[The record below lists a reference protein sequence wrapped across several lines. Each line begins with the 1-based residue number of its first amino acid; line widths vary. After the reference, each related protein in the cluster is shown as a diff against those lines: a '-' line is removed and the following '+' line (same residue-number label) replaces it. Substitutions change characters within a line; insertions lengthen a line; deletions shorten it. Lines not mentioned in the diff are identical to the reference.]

1 MPIHAQG
8 YQTGAGSLSLS
19 YSVDTTAPVVTGVSS
34 PNPTGNYIIGREISV
49 NVSYSEAVVVAGT
62 PTLTL
67 DAGTRDVVLN
77 YVSGSG
83 SSTLFFNYVVAQGDL
98 KNQLDIKATDS
109 LGVTGAV
116 ITDRAGN
123 AANNTLPAPG
133 SATSLVGS
141 KLLSIDGI
149 PPVKPLVLSA
159 SGVDGISLDWADNT
173 ETDLQEYRIY
183 SCSGLVASSCSAPAS
198 FSVLSSVAAGTSTFE
213 HIAVGRGITY
223 YYYVTA
229 IDIRGNEGP
238 ASDVVSWFLPV
249 PVMVATPSV
258 VAATPTNDLTPE
270 ITGVADAG
278 ATVYIYMDGST
289 TPLGTATAGNT
300 GAYSFSPPANISAG
314 THTFRA
320 RATVVGV
327 KTGSSG
333 YSNEQIVVIDT
344 TAPTFTSNN
353 RSYPTT
359 QTTGLDSLTF
369 RWTFSEALSGLD
381 ASDIA
386 VSGSTA
392 TVTRVA
398 MVSGSTGDYDITISG
413 GDLAGY
419 NGLVGAGFVS
429 SPTVTDIAGNALVG
443 ITPASAAQTYTMDN
457 SNPSVTITSSV
468 LTLGGTST
476 AALTFTLGQSSTDFV
491 LADIDLTGGTLSAFA
506 GSGTTYTA
514 TFTPR
519 SGFSG
524 TATISVDAGSFSN
537 ASGIYNSLGSL
548 NLTVDTTS
556 PSVVSLQSTTSNGI
570 YKAGSTINIT
580 VTFDETIAVVTGGG
594 VPTLLLETGAVDRA
608 ASFVSS
614 SGAVATFAYVTQA
627 GDVNSD
633 LDVQSAGALVLNGGS
648 IKDAAGNTAN
658 LALIAPGATGSLGA
672 NAAIVVDTIAPAAPT
687 ALSAIGVSGVV
698 TANKLTATNTDLSAT
713 ATIVAGDATGG
724 TATLYLDGVAIA
736 TDSTISA
743 GDITVTFVLGKTTTA
758 ELQAAVPA
766 GGVLTVK
773 LSDTAGNISSASTS
787 VTLVSDFVLPTIQL
801 ASSRSTII
809 AGQTATITATLSE
822 ASSNFTNSDISATG
836 GVVSGFTGS
845 GTTYSFVFTPT
856 SSSTAP
862 MSIQVLAGAFSDAV
876 GNLNTVSTALTAT
889 VDTVIP
895 VVSSVSSSTANGAYR
910 AGSAIDIAVTFSKNV
925 VVTTSAGSP
934 TLLLE
939 TGSTDRLAGY
949 VGGTGTSVVTFRY
962 VVQAGDVSNDLDA
975 QSTAALALNGGFIKD
990 LSGNDAV
997 LSLASPGASNSLGL
1011 AKAIVIDT
1019 VAPTAPTNVVVTP
1032 VGGTVVANTLLA
1044 NNTNMTVAASIV
1056 AGQATGGSAELLLG
1070 STIIATDT
1078 SIAAGDSSLSFNLN
1092 FSTSADLQAAIAA
1105 GGQLTVRLLD
1115 AAGNA
1120 SLASLAVS
1128 LTVDYAK
1135 PTATLSSS
1143 RSAMKIGETA
1153 TISVQLSEPS
1163 STFILT
1169 DVTMTGGSLGTFAA
1183 VSSTQYTFVFTP
1195 AVGINGGSASLSI
1208 AGGAFTDTAGN
1219 TNTATSTLSLTFD
1232 TSAPAVPVVSGVSPV
1247 LTNDATPTLSGTAEV
1262 GSTVVVSDSSTT
1274 PTTVLATLV
1283 AADGTWTFDAATL
1296 SEGSHSIVASA
1307 TDAAGNA
1314 SASSTAK
1321 TWQIDTTPPTV
1332 SLSTIA
1338 GNDIVT
1344 RAEKDAGVSIS
1355 GAVETDAS
1363 VVLQFAGLSKTITP
1377 TSGAWSYSITSS
1389 DWTAIGSTSPVV
1401 FTVTATDAATNTA
1414 SRTRSVTMNLANI
1427 AVPGNPDLVEADDT
1441 ANSSDNIT
1449 TKGTIRID
1457 VPLLN
1462 AATPSHEVGQLLQ
1475 LIDSTGGVLASRVLD
1490 AADIA
1495 AGTYQFTL
1503 QDLSDDTYVMR
1514 SRASGSGN
1522 SAISAG
1528 QLSVVVDNR
1537 VPGTPG
1543 APNMTDASDTGI
1555 SARDNVTSSL
1565 RPTFRVAIDGIEI
1578 SGTALVAGDSII
1590 LLNGST
1596 SVRSITLS
1604 AADISAGFVLLQP
1617 DSDLSE
1623 GISIFTAKAR
1633 SNAGNTG
1640 AASSALTIV
1649 VDTTGQSAPLAPD
1662 LIALDDTGA
1671 SSSDD
1676 ITSVTQPNFLV
1687 VFSGLGVIANDQ
1699 VQLLDASL
1707 QVIGT
1712 ATVSSIDV
1720 ANGSVNVAPSGSFTD
1735 GTNVVKARIIDRAG
1749 NTGTASP
1756 NASIRISTNIPNAT
1770 TPVLQTASDT
1780 GQSSSDRI
1788 TQRSTPT
1795 FTGVGTS
1802 GDTVKLY
1809 NGSTLLGTS
1818 LVASGTWSI
1827 TVASL
1832 ADNTYTLR
1840 ALVTDNA
1847 GNESSF
1853 SAGLGVTI
1861 DTLRPVAPSISGS
1874 PLLKS
1879 TSTPSV
1885 SGTAEAFAV
1894 VNVYED
1900 LHLIGTTTADGL
1912 GNWTLT
1918 SSSLADQSYSLKA
1931 SATDVAGNTSTDST
1945 VVSMLVDTVVPNAP
1959 TIAAISTFSLTQAL
1973 SGTGEPGA
1981 TLTIYDGTTALGSV
1995 TVSGGGTWSFTTPTL
2010 TNSAHSFTAT
2020 QIDAVGNTSAAS
2032 IPARTASPI
2041 QIAALYGANGLDD
2054 DGMRATASQY
2064 GAGGITDIDTAA
2076 KASLINDVID
2086 TLASTA
2092 VDTQAEIA
2100 ALAATV
2106 KSIFATAAGENVD
2119 PALTPQDLAALGIS
2133 GVDTDNIAAVIAA
2146 IAGTAD
2152 NGSGIDSLS
2161 ELSAVVDATLAA
2173 SRAAFTIISGHD
2185 GSNTIPSEAEFSA
2198 IAVTGVNSANISSI
2212 NSVLAVLSATATDS
2226 RAEVQAV
2233 VDTYAAILNGADGV
2247 ANGGLSLTAAQYQN
2261 IGLTEI
2267 TTSAQANLLSS
2278 IIDSSATSGVDTY
2291 AELQV
2296 LANIVARLSAVAAGG
2311 AASPPLTPAELA
2323 LIGIDGVTASNLSA
2337 VLSAIAATADNGS
2350 GIDTLAKLQAVADT
2364 GIANAR
2370 AASLDVISN
2379 YSGTNTSP
2387 TLADF
2392 ENIGVTGVTSANRAP
2407 VNSFIAVL
2415 TATETDSQS
2424 EVQALVD
2431 AFAKVAS
2438 SANGVA
2444 DGATPLSAVEFAAL
2458 GLSAV
2463 DSAGEVG
2470 LLNELIDRQ
2479 AASAVD
2485 SYGELAALAS
2495 RVTRL
2500 MGEAAGVAAS
2510 PALTASDLAALGI
2523 SGVTAENLAEVLAA
2537 IRASA
2542 DDGSDIDTLS
2552 ELQIL
2557 VAAAVAQSRQDA
2569 IDRISQYDGTSSTT
2583 TPTLADYANAGVS
2596 GVSANNLLSINSA
2609 FAEIALA
2616 DSNTTVSIQGVV
2628 TGYVAIL
2635 LGADGQS
2642 DGDLSLTASGYVA
2655 MNLTRVDTSGKAN
2668 LLNEVLDRSATS
2680 SVDTYLELQAI
2691 SDVVADIF
2699 LVSAGAQAQSPL
2711 TAARLALIG
2720 LSGVTGD
2727 NVALIVAAIANTSDD
2742 TLGVD
2747 SLAEL
2752 QTLVNQVRTSQ
2763 AAALAVISAHDGANT
2778 APSLSTFESAG
2789 ITGVDSSNI
2798 GIINQFLAVMSAES
2812 TDSVSEVQALVD
2824 AVNKLMICADGTANN
2839 NCVFTAAEFQAMG
2852 YGDIDTQEEVDALN
2866 ADLDVLDLTPNQESR
2881 VTSEAVRSVVDRFR
2895 PRPVPVPAPTTTA
2908 PAAPV
2913 TTAPAPSVPAP
2924 APPSPTT
2931 SIPEVTPTTTT
2942 VVPAV
2947 PTPTTV
2953 PAPTT
2958 VPEIEVL
2965 PGSGGVQ
2972 MAPDKAAVLIDGKLI
2987 DLTVVINDDNSAT
3000 IELPGKFM
3008 VRITPIRAEDAVVL
3022 NDGATGLRVYRNRN
3036 IAIQGEGFAKES
3048 EVEVW
3053 VNSTP
3058 VKLGTAMTDTN
3069 GAFSE
3074 TFTTPQGIEL
3084 GEHTLTL
3091 SGNLPDGTLSKTSV
3105 GLIVLDEETA
3115 LVPPIDNEKDSTSK
3129 PSSGE
3134 GDGSAAQG
3142 PGGAPYDPQ
3151 SEPKAVVG
3159 LLGDMVGLLALAGMA
3174 VAGRRR
3180 ENDDDDGSDGGDK
3193 NDRGS
3198 GDISDV
3204 TVKHHSSATDAK
3216 RDILRLPRSSFVDRV
3231 VASLPAKLARVSPLV
3246 GRVMTD
3252 GTYLRS
3258 LLGAAWLLMPV
3269 LGVVVGVGSAVST
3282 DFNAVMPSLAWLTAV
3297 VIIGSFDAL
3306 AGFMAAS
3313 IFGTLV
3319 VLGGG
3324 IQSTDSV
3331 RGLLGIWVFS
3341 FAVPVLASASRPFRR
3356 KEAVGI
3362 AGAWDRAAD
3371 FVMISL
3377 FGAWAAGS
3385 MFGSLPGLTGFRP
3398 SYADDVMRI
3407 QIVVLV
3413 VLVLRYALENASTVL
3428 TPGKLRELSASTLP
3442 DPSNKQIIISSLVRT
3457 TSFVFV
3463 AIVFIGNNWALWTGA
3478 ALFLLPKLVAMID
3491 DKFPNVEALHRYMP
3505 RGILK
3510 VTFMMFVA
3518 RWWGQLLTSNI
3529 EDAEKMLTFGFV
3541 FLGMPGFLT
3550 TVLSWFGR
3558 SSSKPW
3564 KQNWFTR
3571 IGGLAT
3577 LVIGFLIVRGVLL
3590 G

>member
-1 MPIHAQG
+1 
-8 YQTGAGSLSLS
+8 
-19 YSVDTTAPVVTGVSS
+19 
-34 PNPTGNYIIGREISV
+34 
-49 NVSYSEAVVVAGT
+49 
-62 PTLTL
+62 
-67 DAGTRDVVLN
+67 
-77 YVSGSG
+77 
-83 SSTLFFNYVVAQGDL
+83 
-98 KNQLDIKATDS
+98 
-109 LGVTGAV
+109 
-116 ITDRAGN
+116 
-123 AANNTLPAPG
+123 
-133 SATSLVGS
+133 
-141 KLLSIDGI
+141 
-149 PPVKPLVLSA
+149 
-159 SGVDGISLDWADNT
+159 
-173 ETDLQEYRIY
+173 
-183 SCSGLVASSCSAPAS
+183 
-198 FSVLSSVAAGTSTFE
+198 
-213 HIAVGRGITY
+213 
-223 YYYVTA
+223 
-229 IDIRGNEGP
+229 
-238 ASDVVSWFLPV
+238 
-249 PVMVATPSV
+249 
-258 VAATPTNDLTPE
+258 
-270 ITGVADAG
+270 
-278 ATVYIYMDGST
+278 
-289 TPLGTATAGNT
+289 
-300 GAYSFSPPANISAG
+300 
-314 THTFRA
+314 
-320 RATVVGV
+320 
-327 KTGSSG
+327 
-333 YSNEQIVVIDT
+333 
-344 TAPTFTSNN
+344 
-353 RSYPTT
+353 
-359 QTTGLDSLTF
+359 
-369 RWTFSEALSGLD
+369 
-381 ASDIA
+381 
-386 VSGSTA
+386 
-392 TVTRVA
+392 
-398 MVSGSTGDYDITISG
+398 
-413 GDLAGY
+413 
-419 NGLVGAGFVS
+419 
-429 SPTVTDIAGNALVG
+429 
-443 ITPASAAQTYTMDN
+443 MDN
-457 SNPSVTITSSV
+457 SNPVVTITSSAA
-468 LTLGGTST
+468 TLGGTST
-476 AALTFTLGQSSTDFV
+476 ATLTFTLGQASTDFV

-614 SGAVATFAYVTQA
+614 SGAVATFAYATQA

-658 LALIAPGATGSLGA
+658 LALVAPGATGSLGA

-698 TANKLTATNTDLSAT
+698 TTNRLTATNTDLSAT

-724 TATLYLDGVAIA
+724 TATLYLDGVAIG
-736 TDSTISA
+736 TDSTISV
-743 GDITVTFVLGKTTTA
+743 GDTTVTFVLGKTTTA
-758 ELQAAVPA
+758 EVQAAVPA

-787 VTLVSDFVLPTIQL
+787 VTLVSDYVLPTIQL
-801 ASSRSTII
+801 SSSRSTII

-862 MSIQVLAGAFSDAV
+862 MSIQVLAGVFSDAV
-876 GNLNTVSTALTAT
+876 GNLNTASTTLTAT

-939 TGSTDRLAGY
+939 TGTTDRLANY
-949 VGGTGTSVVTFRY
+949 VGGSGTAVVTFRY
-962 VVQAGDVSNDLDA
+962 VVQAGDASNDLDA
-975 QSTAALALNGGFIKD
+975 QSTTALALTGGFIKD
-990 LSGNDAV
+990 VSGNDAV
-997 LSLASPGASNSLGL
+997 LTLASPGASNSLGL
-1011 AKAIVIDT
+1011 AKSIVIDT

-1044 NNTNMTVAASIV
+1044 NNTNMTATASIV

-1070 STIIATDT
+1070 STTIATDT

-1169 DVTMTGGSLGTFAA
+1169 DVTMTGGSLGTFVA

-1195 AVGINGGSASLSI
+1195 TVGINGGSASLSI

-1274 PTTVLATLV
+1274 PATVLATLI
-1283 AADGTWTFDAATL
+1283 ATDGTWTFDAATL

-1344 RAEKDAGVSIS
+1344 RTEKDAGVSVS
-1355 GAVETDAS
+1355 GAVEAGAS

-1377 TSGAWSYSITSS
+1377 ASGAWSYSITSS

-1414 SRTRSVTMNLANI
+1414 SRTRSVVMNLANI
-1427 AVPGNPDLVEADDT
+1427 AVPGDPDLVAADDT

-1475 LIDSTGGVLASRVLD
+1475 LIDSAGGVLASRVLD

-1503 QDLSDDTYVMR
+1503 QDLSDDTYVLQ
-1514 SRASGSGN
+1514 SRVSNLGN
-1522 SAISAG
+1522 SALSVG

-1590 LLNGST
+1590 LLSGST
-1596 SVRSITLS
+1596 SVRSTTLS
-1604 AADISAGFVLLQP
+1604 AADISAGSVLLQP

-1633 SNAGNTG
+1633 SNAGTSG
-1640 AASSALTIV
+1640 AASSALTVV

-1687 VFSGLGVIANDQ
+1687 VFSGLGVVANDQ
-1699 VQLLDASL
+1699 VQLIDGSL

-1712 ATVSSIDV
+1712 ATISSIDV

-1735 GTNVVKARIIDRAG
+1735 GTNVLKARIIDRAG

-1756 NASIRISTNIPNAT
+1756 SASIRISTNIPNAT

-1818 LVASGTWSI
+1818 LVASGAWSI

-1832 ADNTYTLR
+1832 TDNTYTLR

-1861 DTLRPVAPSISGS
+1861 DTLRPVAPSITGS
-1874 PLLKS
+1874 PLLRS

-1918 SSSLADQSYSLKA
+1918 SSSLTDESYSLKA

-1945 VVSMLVDTVVPNAP
+1945 VVTMLVDTVVPNVPA
-1959 TIAAISTFSLTQAL
+1959 IAAISTFSLTQAL

-1981 TLTIYDGTTALGSV
+1981 TLTIYDGATALGSV
-1995 TVSGGGTWSFTTPTL
+1995 TVSGGGTWSFTTPLL

-2020 QIDAVGNTSAAS
+2020 QADSVGNTSVAS
-2032 IPARTASPI
+2032 SPARTASAI

-2054 DGMRATASQY
+2054 DGIRATASQY

-2092 VDTQAEIA
+2092 VDTQAEIV
-2100 ALAATV
+2100 ALAAIV

-2146 IAGTAD
+2146 IAVTAD

-2173 SRAAFTIISGHD
+2173 SRAAFTIISGYD
-2185 GSNTIPSEAEFSA
+2185 GTNTIPSEAEFSA
-2198 IAVTGVNSANISSI
+2198 IAVTGVNPANISSV
-2212 NSVLAVLSATATDS
+2212 NSVLAVLSASATDS
-2226 RAEVQAV
+2226 RAEVQVV

-2247 ANGGLSLTAAQYQN
+2247 ANGGLSLTAAQYQI

-2267 TTSAQANLLSS
+2267 TTSSQANLLNS
-2278 IIDSSATSGVDTY
+2278 IIDSSATSGVDSFT
-2291 AELQV
+2291 ELQV
-2296 LANIVARLSAVAAGG
+2296 LANIVARLAAVVAGG

-2323 LIGIDGVTASNLSA
+2323 LIGIDGVTTSNLAA
-2337 VLSAIAATADNGS
+2337 VLAAIAATADNGS
-2350 GIDTLAKLQAVADT
+2350 GIDTLTKLQAVADT

-2392 ENIGVTGVTSANRAP
+2392 ENIGVTGVTSANLAP

-2415 TATETDSQS
+2415 TATETDSLP

-2458 GLSAV
+2458 GLSSV
-2463 DSAGEVG
+2463 DTASEVG
-2470 LLNELIDRQ
+2470 LLNEFIDRQ

-2485 SYGELAALAS
+2485 SYSELSVIAS

-2596 GVSANNLLSINSA
+2596 GVSVNNLLSINSA

-2616 DSNTTVSIQGVV
+2616 DSNTTASIQGVV

-2680 SVDTYLELQAI
+2680 AVDTYPELQAI
-2691 SDVVADIF
+2691 SHVVADIF

-2789 ITGVDSSNI
+2789 IIGVDSSNI

-2908 PAAPV
+2908 PAAPA
-2913 TTAPAPSVPAP
+2913 TTVPTTSAPAPT
-2924 APPSPTT
+2924 PTT
-2931 SIPEVTPTTTT
+2931 SVPEAIPTSTT
-2942 VVPAV
+2942 VVAVV
-2947 PTPTTV
+2947 PTPTTTPTTTPV
-2953 PAPTT
+2953 TTT

-2972 MAPDKAAVLIDGKLI
+2972 VAPGKAQVLIDGKLI

-3000 IELPGKFM
+3000 IELAGQFV
-3008 VRITPIRAEDAVVL
+3008 VRIVPTLPEDVVAL
-3022 NDGATGLRVYRNRN
+3022 SDGSTGLRVYRNRTVS
-3036 IAIQGEGFAKES
+3036 IQGEGFAKES

-3074 TFTTPQGIEL
+3074 TFTTPLGIEL

-3091 SGNLPDGTLSKTSV
+3091 SGNLPDGTLSKTSI
-3105 GLIVLDEETA
+3105 GL
-3115 LVPPIDNEKDSTSK
+3115 LVIDAENASVAPTDKDKKPTSNS
-3129 PSSGE
+3129 SSGE
-3134 GDGSAAQG
+3134 GGAGAQG

-3180 ENDDDDGSDGGDK
+3180 ENDDDGSDSGDK
-3193 NDRGS
+3193 DDRGS

-3204 TVKHHSSATDAK
+3204 TVKHHSSAADVK
-3216 RDILRLPRSSFVDRV
+3216 KDILRLPRSSFVDRIV
-3231 VASLPAKLARVSPLV
+3231 TALPMKLARVSPLV
-3246 GRVMTD
+3246 GRVLTD

-3258 LLGAAWLLMPV
+3258 LLGVAWLLLPL

-3313 IFGTLV
+3313 VFGVLV

-3324 IQSTDSV
+3324 IHSSDSV

-3356 KEAVGI
+3356 KDAVGL

-3371 FVMISL
+3371 FVMIAL

-3398 SYADDVMRI
+3398 SYADDVLRI
-3407 QIVVLV
+3407 QVIVLV
-3413 VLVLRYALENASTVL
+3413 VLVLRYALENATTVL
-3428 TPGKLRELSASTLP
+3428 TPGKLRELSAASLP
-3442 DPSNKQIIISSLVRT
+3442 DPSNTQIIISSLIRT

-3478 ALFLLPKLVAMID
+3478 ALYLLPKLVAIID

-3529 EDAEKMLTFGFV
+3529 DDAEKMLTFGFV
-3541 FLGMPGFLT
+3541 FLGMPGFIT
-3550 TVLSWFGR
+3550 TVLGWFGR

-3564 KQNWFTR
+3564 KPNWFTR
-3571 IGGLAT
+3571 FGGLVL
-3577 LVIGFLIVRGVLL
+3577 LVMGFLIVRGVIL

>member
-1 MPIHAQG
+1 M
-8 YQTGAGSLSLS
+8 
-19 YSVDTTAPVVTGVSS
+19 
-34 PNPTGNYIIGREISV
+34 
-49 NVSYSEAVVVAGT
+49 
-62 PTLTL
+62 
-67 DAGTRDVVLN
+67 
-77 YVSGSG
+77 
-83 SSTLFFNYVVAQGDL
+83 
-98 KNQLDIKATDS
+98 
-109 LGVTGAV
+109 
-116 ITDRAGN
+116 
-123 AANNTLPAPG
+123 
-133 SATSLVGS
+133 
-141 KLLSIDGI
+141 
-149 PPVKPLVLSA
+149 
-159 SGVDGISLDWADNT
+159 
-173 ETDLQEYRIY
+173 
-183 SCSGLVASSCSAPAS
+183 
-198 FSVLSSVAAGTSTFE
+198 
-213 HIAVGRGITY
+213 
-223 YYYVTA
+223 
-229 IDIRGNEGP
+229 
-238 ASDVVSWFLPV
+238 
-249 PVMVATPSV
+249 
-258 VAATPTNDLTPE
+258 
-270 ITGVADAG
+270 
-278 ATVYIYMDGST
+278 
-289 TPLGTATAGNT
+289 
-300 GAYSFSPPANISAG
+300 
-314 THTFRA
+314 
-320 RATVVGV
+320 
-327 KTGSSG
+327 
-333 YSNEQIVVIDT
+333 
-344 TAPTFTSNN
+344 
-353 RSYPTT
+353 
-359 QTTGLDSLTF
+359 
-369 RWTFSEALSGLD
+369 
-381 ASDIA
+381 
-386 VSGSTA
+386 
-392 TVTRVA
+392 
-398 MVSGSTGDYDITISG
+398 
-413 GDLAGY
+413 
-419 NGLVGAGFVS
+419 
-429 SPTVTDIAGNALVG
+429 
-443 ITPASAAQTYTMDN
+443 
-457 SNPSVTITSSV
+457 
-468 LTLGGTST
+468 
-476 AALTFTLGQSSTDFV
+476 
-491 LADIDLTGGTLSAFA
+491 
-506 GSGTTYTA
+506 
-514 TFTPR
+514 
-519 SGFSG
+519 
-524 TATISVDAGSFSN
+524 
-537 ASGIYNSLGSL
+537 
-548 NLTVDTTS
+548 
-556 PSVVSLQSTTSNGI
+556 
-570 YKAGSTINIT
+570 
-580 VTFDETIAVVTGGG
+580 
-594 VPTLLLETGAVDRA
+594 
-608 ASFVSS
+608 
-614 SGAVATFAYVTQA
+614 
-627 GDVNSD
+627 
-633 LDVQSAGALVLNGGS
+633 
-648 IKDAAGNTAN
+648 
-658 LALIAPGATGSLGA
+658 
-672 NAAIVVDTIAPAAPT
+672 
-687 ALSAIGVSGVV
+687 
-698 TANKLTATNTDLSAT
+698 
-713 ATIVAGDATGG
+713 
-724 TATLYLDGVAIA
+724 
-736 TDSTISA
+736 
-743 GDITVTFVLGKTTTA
+743 
-758 ELQAAVPA
+758 
-766 GGVLTVK
+766 
-773 LSDTAGNISSASTS
+773 
-787 VTLVSDFVLPTIQL
+787 
-801 ASSRSTII
+801 
-809 AGQTATITATLSE
+809 
-822 ASSNFTNSDISATG
+822 
-836 GVVSGFTGS
+836 
-845 GTTYSFVFTPT
+845 
-856 SSSTAP
+856 
-862 MSIQVLAGAFSDAV
+862 
-876 GNLNTVSTALTAT
+876 
-889 VDTVIP
+889 
-895 VVSSVSSSTANGAYR
+895 
-910 AGSAIDIAVTFSKNV
+910 
-925 VVTTSAGSP
+925 
-934 TLLLE
+934 
-939 TGSTDRLAGY
+939 
-949 VGGTGTSVVTFRY
+949 
-962 VVQAGDVSNDLDA
+962 
-975 QSTAALALNGGFIKD
+975 
-990 LSGNDAV
+990 
-997 LSLASPGASNSLGL
+997 
-1011 AKAIVIDT
+1011 
-1019 VAPTAPTNVVVTP
+1019 
-1032 VGGTVVANTLLA
+1032 
-1044 NNTNMTVAASIV
+1044 
-1056 AGQATGGSAELLLG
+1056 
-1070 STIIATDT
+1070 
-1078 SIAAGDSSLSFNLN
+1078 
-1092 FSTSADLQAAIAA
+1092 
-1105 GGQLTVRLLD
+1105 
-1115 AAGNA
+1115 
-1120 SLASLAVS
+1120 
-1128 LTVDYAK
+1128 
-1135 PTATLSSS
+1135 
-1143 RSAMKIGETA
+1143 
-1153 TISVQLSEPS
+1153 
-1163 STFILT
+1163 
-1169 DVTMTGGSLGTFAA
+1169 
-1183 VSSTQYTFVFTP
+1183 
-1195 AVGINGGSASLSI
+1195 
-1208 AGGAFTDTAGN
+1208 
-1219 TNTATSTLSLTFD
+1219 
-1232 TSAPAVPVVSGVSPV
+1232 
-1247 LTNDATPTLSGTAEV
+1247 
-1262 GSTVVVSDSSTT
+1262 
-1274 PTTVLATLV
+1274 
-1283 AADGTWTFDAATL
+1283 
-1296 SEGSHSIVASA
+1296 
-1307 TDAAGNA
+1307 
-1314 SASSTAK
+1314 
-1321 TWQIDTTPPTV
+1321 
-1332 SLSTIA
+1332 
-1338 GNDIVT
+1338 
-1344 RAEKDAGVSIS
+1344 
-1355 GAVETDAS
+1355 
-1363 VVLQFAGLSKTITP
+1363 
-1377 TSGAWSYSITSS
+1377 
-1389 DWTAIGSTSPVV
+1389 
-1401 FTVTATDAATNTA
+1401 
-1414 SRTRSVTMNLANI
+1414 
-1427 AVPGNPDLVEADDT
+1427 
-1441 ANSSDNIT
+1441 
-1449 TKGTIRID
+1449 
-1457 VPLLN
+1457 
-1462 AATPSHEVGQLLQ
+1462 
-1475 LIDSTGGVLASRVLD
+1475 
-1490 AADIA
+1490 
-1495 AGTYQFTL
+1495 
-1503 QDLSDDTYVMR
+1503 
-1514 SRASGSGN
+1514 
-1522 SAISAG
+1522 
-1528 QLSVVVDNR
+1528 
-1537 VPGTPG
+1537 
-1543 APNMTDASDTGI
+1543 
-1555 SARDNVTSSL
+1555 
-1565 RPTFRVAIDGIEI
+1565 
-1578 SGTALVAGDSII
+1578 
-1590 LLNGST
+1590 
-1596 SVRSITLS
+1596 
-1604 AADISAGFVLLQP
+1604 
-1617 DSDLSE
+1617 
-1623 GISIFTAKAR
+1623 
-1633 SNAGNTG
+1633 
-1640 AASSALTIV
+1640 
-1649 VDTTGQSAPLAPD
+1649 
-1662 LIALDDTGA
+1662 
-1671 SSSDD
+1671 
-1676 ITSVTQPNFLV
+1676 
-1687 VFSGLGVIANDQ
+1687 
-1699 VQLLDASL
+1699 
-1707 QVIGT
+1707 
-1712 ATVSSIDV
+1712 
-1720 ANGSVNVAPSGSFTD
+1720 
-1735 GTNVVKARIIDRAG
+1735 
-1749 NTGTASP
+1749 
-1756 NASIRISTNIPNAT
+1756 
-1770 TPVLQTASDT
+1770 
-1780 GQSSSDRI
+1780 
-1788 TQRSTPT
+1788 
-1795 FTGVGTS
+1795 
-1802 GDTVKLY
+1802 
-1809 NGSTLLGTS
+1809 
-1818 LVASGTWSI
+1818 
-1827 TVASL
+1827 
-1832 ADNTYTLR
+1832 
-1840 ALVTDNA
+1840 
-1847 GNESSF
+1847 
-1853 SAGLGVTI
+1853 
-1861 DTLRPVAPSISGS
+1861 
-1874 PLLKS
+1874 
-1879 TSTPSV
+1879 
-1885 SGTAEAFAV
+1885 
-1894 VNVYED
+1894 
-1900 LHLIGTTTADGL
+1900 
-1912 GNWTLT
+1912 
-1918 SSSLADQSYSLKA
+1918 
-1931 SATDVAGNTSTDST
+1931 AGNTSTDST
-1945 VVSMLVDTVVPNAP
+1945 VATMLVDTVVPNAP
-1959 TIAAISTFSLTQAL
+1959 TIAAISTFSVTQPL

-1981 TLTIYDGTTALGSV
+1981 TLTIYDGATALGSV

-2010 TNSAHSFTAT
+2010 TNSAHFFTAT

-2032 IPARTASPI
+2032 SPARTASPI

-2100 ALAATV
+2100 ALAAIV

-2185 GSNTIPSEAEFSA
+2185 GTNTIPSEAEFSA

-2370 AASLDVISN
+2370 AASLDVIAN

-2680 SVDTYLELQAI
+2680 AVDTYPELQAI
-2691 SDVVADIF
+2691 SHVVADIF

-2942 VVPAV
+2942 VMPAV

-2953 PAPTT
+2953 PVPTT

-3022 NDGATGLRVYRNRN
+3022 NDGATGLRVYRNRT

-3216 RDILRLPRSSFVDRV
+3216 RDILRLPRNSFVDRV